1 MANRQPDEYPRKPD
15 EYPEI
20 MSKMDPLII
29 RVSATVLLVGSTTYT
44 AKIKLG
50 YKFNGF
56 VVNVTGVGIPIYTEE
71 VDIANASTTNKS
83 RQNGM
88 SDAYNKVAEKA
99 TEWMDNLE
107 KSMIDDTKEKNI
119 VDLLREIKYQM
130 HFDSSGHKYPAIIK
144 PNEPGYNEEEYDPRM
159 EVCTEVPTY
168 ITDIYKLLAEMNARL
183 NNLMLSISSDGAS
196 IDKNKLVEDVQVTYN
211 DTTHGF
217 DTTYIY
223 SGYAEAGLNKRI
235 ETLNKC
241 IGVSEDIDD
250 GKSLQ
255 TRITD
260 IQNSIGTHIDN
271 SGDGVQSVQTSLD
284 GIWTQLDTI
293 KRSIGWITDGQSPDP
308 KSVIS
313 KLDNIQKGINDSST
327 GAASITNKLDAISSD
342 LRGPGQDTISGAVS
356 QLVAQMN
363 NMNAKIGTPTGTDTL
378 FSVAYGILAT
388 PLLTQFTQTDA
399 LWLTYWVRD
408 VYGGGNALDPSN
420 VDDVNYD
427 NMIASMK
434 MFFTKHGAGANVNT
448 ANRLNSAM
456 NWGRVLTRYQLDPN
470 DKGFTYYWYNG
481 WAIRI
486 ASPE

>member
-183 NNLMLSISSDGAS
+183 NNLMVVMASDGTGQN
-196 IDKNKLVEDVQVTYN
+196 INPQDTDYGKNCLINSVNVLYN

-217 DTTYIY
+217 DVAYNYGDHID
-223 SGYAEAGLNKRI
+223 AGLN
-235 ETLNKC
+235 
-241 IGVSEDIDD
+241 
-250 GKSLQ
+250 
-255 TRITD
+255 TRIGD
-260 IQNSIGTHIDN
+260 ITNPDTNSVIGKLDSISTNVDTVAIKVETVHRAIGT
-271 SGDGVQSVQTSLD
+271 GDSDHTVQKQLEAIATDVVSL
-284 GIWTQLDTI
+284 
-293 KRSIGWITDGQSPDP
+293 SGQSATNATT
-308 KSVIS
+308 IS
-313 KLDNIQKGINDSST
+313 T
-327 GAASITNKLDAISSD
+327 AITNGLN
-342 LRGPGQDTISGAVS
+342 

-363 NMNAKIGTPTGTDTL
+363 TMNAKIGTSTNNDTL
-378 FSVAYGILAT
+378 FSLSYDIKIDTNNILSKPILTMDSAHVGYLESWGANMYDENGNDYFIVDFREFFKARDNNGNAYVSSADKLNLGMY
-388 PLLTQFTQTDA
+388 QFDGNDNRWTMRTKADPVVIRNNSLMNYNISQGKYTQT
-399 LWLTYWVRD
+399 
-408 VYGGGNALDPSN
+408 GGPA
-420 VDDVNYD
+420 
-427 NMIASMK
+427 
-434 MFFTKHGAGANVNT
+434 
-448 ANRLNSAM
+448 
-456 NWGRVLTRYQLDPN
+456 WGIMVSENKVPFD
-470 DKGFTYYWYNG
+470 
-481 WAIRI
+481 
-486 ASPE
+486 

>member
-183 NNLMLSISSDGAS
+183 NNLMVVMASDGTGQNTNPQ
-196 IDKNKLVEDVQVTYN
+196 DTDYGKNCLINSVNVLYN

-217 DTTYIY
+217 DVAYNYGDHID
-223 SGYAEAGLNKRI
+223 AGLN
-235 ETLNKC
+235 
-241 IGVSEDIDD
+241 
-250 GKSLQ
+250 
-255 TRITD
+255 TRIGD
-260 IQNSIGTHIDN
+260 ITNPDTNSVIGRLDSISTNVDTVAIKVETVHRAIGT
-271 SGDGVQSVQTSLD
+271 GDSDHTVQKQLEAIATDVVSL
-284 GIWTQLDTI
+284 
-293 KRSIGWITDGQSPDP
+293 SGQSATNATT
-308 KSVIS
+308 IS
-313 KLDNIQKGINDSST
+313 T
-327 GAASITNKLDAISSD
+327 AITNGLN
-342 LRGPGQDTISGAVS
+342 
-356 QLVAQMN
+356 QLVAQVN
-363 NMNAKIGTPTGTDTL
+363 TMNAKIGQSTDSYSETTLFGKMNLTNTRIGNSYDATPDPYSIFGKLKDIKTDTNNIL
-378 FSVAYGILAT
+378 TKPILAMDSDHVDY
-388 PLLTQFTQTDA
+388 LN
-399 LWLTYWVRD
+399 YWGQD
-408 VYGGGNALDPSN
+408 LYKGNNDGTSYEYLIGA
-420 VDDVNYD
+420 
-427 NMIASMK
+427 MK
-434 MFFTKHGAGANVNT
+434 TFFTKNNT
-448 ANRLNSAM
+448 CTAKKLDFALHEGSCGTFYEYQNDRGFRQLGGPA
-456 NWGRVLTRYQLDPN
+456 WGISVHVSN
-470 DKGFTYYWYNG
+470 
-481 WAIRI
+481 
-486 ASPE
+486 

>member
-1 MANRQPDEYPRKPD
+1 MANRQPDEYPRKPN

-183 NNLMLSISSDGAS
+183 NNLMVVMASDGTGQN
-196 IDKNKLVEDVQVTYN
+196 INPQDTDYGKNCLINSVNVLYN

-217 DTTYIY
+217 DVAYNYGDHID
-223 SGYAEAGLNKRI
+223 AGLN
-235 ETLNKC
+235 
-241 IGVSEDIDD
+241 
-250 GKSLQ
+250 
-255 TRITD
+255 TRIGD
-260 IQNSIGTHIDN
+260 ITNPDANSVIGKLDSISTNVDTVAVKVETVHRAIGT
-271 SGDGVQSVQTSLD
+271 GDSDHTVQKQLEAIATDVVSL
-284 GIWTQLDTI
+284 
-293 KRSIGWITDGQSPDP
+293 SGQSATNATT
-308 KSVIS
+308 IS
-313 KLDNIQKGINDSST
+313 T
-327 GAASITNKLDAISSD
+327 AITNGLN
-342 LRGPGQDTISGAVS
+342 

-363 NMNAKIGTPTGTDTL
+363 TMNAKIGTPTSTNDGTVFAYLNNNKDVLHPAVMNELASIESKPILGVDVSNTTINNLNTVLNLLNSSTQNIGDRGTDTYIKAL
-378 FSVAYGILAT
+378 N
-388 PLLTQFTQTDA
+388 LLGYNMTCWRGLTGHNVGAAGDPSIVEA
-399 LWLTYWVRD
+399 LH
-408 VYGGGNALDPSN
+408 NALLFGVTGDGYALREGYTGG
-420 VDDVNYD
+420 DY
-427 NMIASMK
+427 
-434 MFFTKHGAGANVNT
+434 H
-448 ANRLNSAM
+448 
-456 NWGRVLTRYQLDPN
+456 WGLQIYLG
-470 DKGFTYYWYNG
+470 K
-481 WAIRI
+481 I
-486 ASPE
+486 